1 MSNLISVIVPIYNVA
16 PYLDRCIQSII
27 AQTYKDIEIILVD
40 DGSTDISGKLCDD
53 WMTKDSR
60 IKVVHKANG
69 GLSDARNA
77 GLKVATGSFV
87 VFWDS
92 DDWTEPTILYNA
104 IIKQKQSEADIVVW
118 GYQVDFEDKNGHVIN
133 STSIHLPDK
142 ICRKGEDC
150 SCLAK
155 EEQLGAVGYAWNKL
169 YRRTL
174 IDEYNILFEKGTS
187 LVEDILF
194 NSKAFCVAK
203 TILFINVIGNHYVQR
218 QRQTLGV
225 AYYPDAFTLKCRAAD
240 ARQKM
245 LESFELPED
254 IIQLAISRQRFG
266 GLKSTVRMISR
277 TDKLDKDGRLKAMNE
292 LMVDERAQRVIC
304 DIQSYGSLKGHLFAI
319 LFQHKCVRLLLWL
332 FN

>member
-1 MSNLISVIVPIYNVA
+1 MSELISIIVPVYNVA
-16 PYLDRCIQSII
+16 PYLNRCIQSIVT
-27 AQTYKDIEIILVD
+27 QTYKELEIILVD
-40 DGSTDISGKLCDD
+40 DGSTDISCKLCDD

-60 IKVVHKANG
+60 IKVVHKING

-92 DDWTEPTILYNA
+92 DDWTEPTILSAA
-104 IIKQKQSEADIVVW
+104 IDNQRQTEADIVVW
-118 GYQVDFEDKNGHVIN
+118 GYQADFEDKNGQVIN
-133 STSIHLPDK
+133 STSIHLLDK
-142 ICRKGEDC
+142 VCKKGEDC
-150 SCLAK
+150 SYLAQEK
-155 EEQLGAVGYAWNKL
+155 QLGAVGYAWNKL

-194 NSKAFCVAK
+194 NSKAFCAAK
-203 TILFINVIGNHYVQR
+203 TISFINVIGNHYVQR

-225 AYYPDAFTLKCRAAD
+225 AYYPDTFTLKCRAAE
-240 ARQKM
+240 ARQKL
-245 LESFELPED
+245 LESFGLSED
-254 IIQLAISRQRFG
+254 IIRLAISRQRFG
-266 GLKSTVRMISR
+266 GLKSTVRMIAR
-277 TDKLDKDGRLKAMNE
+277 TDKLDKNGRLNAMNE

-304 DIQSYGSLKGHLFAI
+304 DIQSHGSLKDHLFAF